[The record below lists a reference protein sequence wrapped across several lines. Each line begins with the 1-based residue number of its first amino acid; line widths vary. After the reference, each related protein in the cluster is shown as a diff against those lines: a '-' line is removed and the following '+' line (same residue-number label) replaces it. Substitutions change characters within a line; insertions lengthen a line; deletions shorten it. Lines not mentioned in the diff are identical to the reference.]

1 MLLHCKLHCSIL
13 PNHRHN
19 LNTNAMVRPT
29 SQSGSEENWRLPHY
43 VLLTEAA
50 EKQTALLF
58 VNQTSA
64 LAGRW
69 ILSTQPLKC

>member
-1 MLLHCKLHCSIL
+1 
-13 PNHRHN
+13 
-19 LNTNAMVRPT
+19 MVRPT
-29 SQSGSEENWRLPHY
+29 SQSGSEENWRLSNS

-58 VNQTSA
+58 ANQTSD